1 MQPLSLSN
9 RSWLTVHVSKP
20 YSNAGSTV
28 ALKSLRRCSRER
40 ERERGGGG
48 GGDFQMLAGFLN

>member
-20 YSNAGSTV
+20 YSNTGSTV
-28 ALKSLRRCSRER
+28 QESQAVF
-40 ERERGGGG
+40 ERERGG
-48 GGDFQMLAGFLN
+48 DFQVLVSFLQAF